1 MSASEQI
8 IDNVQVVV
16 KNVHIQYMD
25 KKTDPEVFFVTHPW
39 YMRSTKYSYAVRLSK
54 GVFEKEDLCSWI
66 VVLIEV
72 YDLVWLQVLILC
84 FF

>member
-1 MSASEQI
+1 MSAAEQI

-25 KKTDPEVFFVTHPW
+25 KKTDPEVFFVT
-39 YMRSTKYSYAVRLSK
+39 YLYFIRSSKYSYAVRFSK

-66 VVLIEV
+66 AVFTVGYIP
-72 YDLVWLQVLILC
+72 VWL
-84 FF
+84 